1 MNTVDELKKSAAEH
15 AVNFIESGMIVG
27 LGTGSTAYYAIKRI
41 SELIQQ
47 DKLKDI
53 LAIPSSKATEQ
64 LALRLGIPLTNF
76 SKFNRV
82 DITIDGADEVDEN
95 LNLIKGGGGALL
107 REKVL
112 AQASGKFFIVVDE
125 SKVSTHLG
133 EKWKVPVE
141 VIPFALETELFFL
154 KSCSKETFVRKNDL
168 GELFITDE
176 GNYIVDVNFGII
188 ENPYKTASLLNERA
202 GIVEHGL
209 FVNCASKV
217 FIASKTGVITLKKI
231 N

>member
-15 AVNFIESGMIVG
+15 AVNFIESGMVIG
-27 LGTGSTAYYAIKRI
+27 LGTGSTTYYAIKRI
-41 SELIQQ
+41 SDLIQQ
-47 DKLKDI
+47 DVLKNI
-53 LAIPSSKATEQ
+53 LAIPSSKQTEQ
-64 LALRLGIPLTNF
+64 LALQLGIPLTNF
-76 SKFNRV
+76 SKFKQV
-82 DITIDGADEVDEN
+82 DITIDGADEVDDN

-112 AQASGKFFIVVDE
+112 AQASKRFFIVVDD
-125 SKVSTHLG
+125 SKVSEKLG

-141 VIPFALETELFFL
+141 VIPFAIETETFFL
-154 KSCSKETFVRKNDL
+154 KNCSKDAAVRKNNS
-168 GELFITDE
+168 GEYFITDE

-188 ENPYKTASLLNERA
+188 ENPRRTASLLNERA

-209 FVNCASKV
+209 FVDCASRV
-217 FIASKTGVITLKKI
+217 FVASKSGVITLKKI